1 MNHRVELD
9 TVGSKYLDIYWCYM
23 AFANPSL
30 DEIKA
35 ILETTKHIAVVGL
48 SPKPKRPSFQV
59 ASALQSYGY
68 HIIPVRPAVDEVL
81 CEKAYA
87 DLSDVPEP
95 IDMVDVFRA
104 PDKIAPI
111 VDVCIE
117 HQIPV
122 LWLQD
127 GVVNEAEA
135 LRAQE
140 AGITVIMDRCTYRDY
155 MNLIKD

>member
-1 MNHRVELD
+1 M
-9 TVGSKYLDIYWCYM
+9 T
-23 AFANPSL
+23 FTNPPP

-35 ILETTKHIAVVGL
+35 ILTKVKHVAVVGL
-48 SPKPKRPSFQV
+48 SPKPTRPSHMV
-59 ASALQSYGY
+59 ARNLQSFGY
-68 HIIPVRPAVDEVL
+68 HIIPVRPAVDKVL
-81 CEKAYA
+81 GEKAYA
-87 DLSDVPEP
+87 NLSEVPAP

-104 PDKIAPI
+104 PEKISLV

-117 HQIPV
+117 RNIPV

-135 LRAQE
+135 LRAQQ

-155 MNLIKD
+155 MSLLEELR